1 MVLCYLVKTTF
12 YIFLNSSILL
22 FSQITK
28 IVLHPSNKHDIG
40 NRLAGLALQNE
51 YEKNRVASGP
61 LYKRFE
67 VAENTLII
75 EFDFI
80 GSGLMTHDSE
90 LSEFE
95 IAGAN
100 KLFVPAKAIIIDNK
114 VHVRS
119 SSIQK
124 PIHARYAWKDIS
136 VASLFNKEGLPAS
149 SFTTE

>member
-1 MVLCYLVKTTF
+1 MAL
-12 YIFLNSSILL
+12 
-22 FSQITK
+22 
-28 IVLHPSNKHDIG
+28 
-40 NRLAGLALQNE
+40 LQNE
-51 YEKNRVASGP
+51 YEKNRVVSRP

-80 GSGLMTHDSE
+80 GSGLMTHASE

-124 PIHARYAWKDIS
+124 PIQARYAWKDIRIT
-136 VASLFNKEGLPAS
+136 SLFNKEGLPAS
-149 SFTTE
+149 FFITE

>member
-1 MVLCYLVKTTF
+1 MVVTLDVGD
-12 YIFLNSSILL
+12 IDDIP
-22 FSQITK
+22 
-28 IVLHPSNKHDIG
+28 PSNKNDLG
-40 NRLAGLALQNE
+40 NRLAGLALHNG
-51 YEKNRVASGP
+51 YEKNSVASGP

-80 GSGLMTHDSE
+80 GSGLMTHASE

-100 KLFVPAKAIIIDNK
+100 KLFVPAKATIIDNK
-114 VHVRS
+114 VHVGS

-124 PIHARYAWKDIS
+124 PIHARYAWKKIF
-136 VASLFNKEGLPAS
+136 VLQVYLIKKGCQPLLLQQNNECAFN
-149 SFTTE
+149 